1 MFFPCFVGVA
11 EGEHFDFVELVDA
24 DDAGGVFA
32 VGAGFAAETAGVTT
46 ITDGHFGFVEDL
58 VGVEHG

>member
-1 MFFPCFVGVA
+1 MA

-32 VGAGFAAETAGVTT
+32 VGAGFAAETAGVTA